1 MRDLRSL
8 MPALQNKKY
17 FNYGG
22 QGPLPLPS
30 LEAITTSWNKVQHL
44 GPFTNDIW
52 PYVTSEIKTT
62 KQLLANICD
71 VPVSRI
77 ALTEN
82 VTSGCVLPML
92 GIPFIPGDRILISDC
107 EHPGIMYACTELAH
121 RQQLTVDILPVKHLR
136 YGVDNLVG
144 TEEALIDSL
153 DSKLRPNTRLVI
165 LSHLLWNTG
174 QIMPISAVAEKLSAH
189 PNTPYLL
196 VDAAQSFGQIPIK
209 DAAAKADIYAF
220 TGHKW
225 ACGPEGLGAVVTSE
239 RVLEESNPTLIGW
252 RSLKNEGH
260 IQDETTVPFHKD
272 GRRFEVATSCL
283 PLLAG
288 LRSSLHLLANEGTE
302 IERLKKIQA
311 WSSQFWNGLQ
321 SLKGVSSILE
331 APPPAGLVSFT
342 LNQIT
347 SPQEVVKILGNQ
359 GLWIRDLEDPA
370 CLRACFHITS
380 VSEEIKMLNQAI
392 KKLTTTQ

>member
-1 MRDLRSL
+1 
-8 MPALQNKKY
+8 MPALQNKQY

-71 VPVSRI
+71 VTVSRI

-174 QIMPISAVAEKLSAH
+174 Q
-189 PNTPYLL
+189 
-196 VDAAQSFGQIPIK
+196 
-209 DAAAKADIYAF
+209 
-220 TGHKW
+220 
-225 ACGPEGLGAVVTSE
+225 
-239 RVLEESNPTLIGW
+239 
-252 RSLKNEGH
+252 
-260 IQDETTVPFHKD
+260 
-272 GRRFEVATSCL
+272 SCL
-283 PLLAG
+283 SLL
-288 LRSSLHLLANEGTE
+288 
-302 IERLKKIQA
+302 
-311 WSSQFWNGLQ
+311 
-321 SLKGVSSILE
+321 
-331 APPPAGLVSFT
+331 
-342 LNQIT
+342 
-347 SPQEVVKILGNQ
+347 
-359 GLWIRDLEDPA
+359 
-370 CLRACFHITS
+370 
-380 VSEEIKMLNQAI
+380 
-392 KKLTTTQ
+392 